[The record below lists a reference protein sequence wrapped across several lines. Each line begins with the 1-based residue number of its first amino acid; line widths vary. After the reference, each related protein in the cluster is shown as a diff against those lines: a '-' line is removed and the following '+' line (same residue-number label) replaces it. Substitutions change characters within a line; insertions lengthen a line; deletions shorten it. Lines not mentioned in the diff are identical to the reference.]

1 MTVEIHAKVSNIIAQ
16 VIGKTVEEIKSEA
29 LFADLGID
37 EFDLIEIIMKVE
49 DQFNIIV
56 DDGKIADFSNVQ
68 NIIDVVSNLL

>member
-1 MTVEIHAKVSNIIAQ
+1 MTVEIQAKVSNIIAQ
-16 VIGKTVEEIKSEA
+16 VIGKTVEEIKSET

-56 DDGKIADFSNVQ
+56 DDGKIADFSTVQ